1 MISYSYSLEV
11 TYSNPEHPHTRPNEP
26 KCKIYGKSK
35 IGSRLCES
43 VDQKRICAIVER
55 RRVGREL
62 LARVP
67 RPKLY

>member
-26 KCKIYGKSK
+26 KCKIYGK

>member
-11 TYSNPEHPHTRPNEP
+11 TYSNPEHAHTRPNEP
-26 KCKIYGKSK
+26 KCKIYGKISS
-35 IGSRLCES
+35 ILCES
-43 VDQKRICAIVER
+43 VDQKRICTIVVG